1 MLKKYKMEGIEG
13 KTKRLSDEIKKDSK
27 GKPGVKSRASGGM
40 MGGGKKNYKTT
51 GMLGAKTGKLVGG
64 QKNFTRTFKKSNLSV
79 RMKWLHQELQVLTSL
94 LMRLSKRLTKDVA

>member
-1 MLKKYKMEGIEG
+1 MGSMKKDKLAEYVKKIKMEGIEG

-64 QKNFTRTFKKSNLSV
+64 QKNLPGHLKKAIL
-79 RMKWLHQELQVLTSL
+79 
-94 LMRLSKRLTKDVA
+94 A